1 MRVNVT
7 LYWTNKNPMTIHNR
21 LKDKLGREPTH
32 DELKVEVRRIME
44 AALITTAERGKLP
57 HQRRSLA

>member
-7 LYWTNKNPMTIHNR
+7 WFNKNPMTIHNR

-57 HQRRSLA
+57 HQRRS